1 MVKPHILRT
10 VNNPDGS
17 VNKVYETEY
26 VGNPVSKKVAD
37 EVKDMMEKKCLKAAV
52 SMHVFPDTTWGKTGT
67 AQKIDPVKGG
77 YLENEYIASF
87 CGFGP
92 TEDPRAICLVVL
104 DNPRGVYYGGQVAA
118 PVFKETM
125 GQIMRYMGIPAME
138 EKG

>member
-1 MVKPHILRT
+1 
-10 VNNPDGS
+10 
-17 VNKVYETEY
+17 
-26 VGNPVSKKVAD
+26 
-37 EVKDMMEKKCLKAAV
+37 
-52 SMHVFPDTTWGKTGT
+52 MHVFPDTTWGKTGT

-138 EKG
+138 EKKDKFCGRRGIQ

>member
-1 MVKPHILRT
+1 
-10 VNNPDGS
+10 
-17 VNKVYETEY
+17 
-26 VGNPVSKKVAD
+26 
-37 EVKDMMEKKCLKAAV
+37 
-52 SMHVFPDTTWGKTGT
+52 MHVFPDTTWGENRNRAENRSRQRWIFG
-67 AQKIDPVKGG
+67 
-77 YLENEYIASF
+77 NEYIASF

>member
-1 MVKPHILRT
+1 M
-10 VNNPDGS
+10 G
-17 VNKVYETEY
+17 
-26 VGNPVSKKVAD
+26 
-37 EVKDMMEKKCLKAAV
+37 
-52 SMHVFPDTTWGKTGT
+52 GKTGT